1 MQTADRTT
9 QFVRTS
15 DSVIEV
21 VREGTGP
28 SVVLLPSLGPGSYDP
43 VAAGLADHNFHV
55 SRPQS
60 RGIGGSEGPLEA
72 ITLHDLA
79 ADIATVIED
88 QDNGPAMVVGHAY
101 GHYVA
106 RTLAAHRPALVRGVV
121 VAAAGGEELSVHTDG
136 TRREVR
142 GLLLPGRGA
151 PRLPPQR
158 LLRAGER
165 RVRVVAGDRVR
176 PRARSVE
183 GGPHTRKR

>member
-106 RTLAAHRPALVRGVV
+106 RTLAAHRPALVRG
-121 VAAAGGEELSVHTDG
+121 GSRCG
-136 TRREVR
+136 
-142 GLLLPGRGA
+142 GRG
-151 PRLPPQR
+151 
-158 LLRAGER
+158 R
-165 RVRVVAGDRVR
+165 RTIR
-176 PRARSVE
+176 P
-183 GGPHTRKR
+183 H